1 MTITK
6 SMKQNIKYKKN
17 KEKAKKQLE
26 LEKKLKKIND
36 EYQKKIE
43 KYQLSVKSRCVRD
56 IENAVSNINYS
67 YEKKLSRWLKKISNR
82 AEKKKREILWKRKL
96 KKHSKTKTKNKLF
109 QELYKLVQ
117 KYARLRD
124 SDVYG
129 YWYCISCWK
138 RVHYK
143 KADWW
148 HYISRK
154 FMISAFD
161 PDNIHLQCKTC
172 NKPAYRWWKD
182 WNILEYRPRLI
193 QKIWIWK
200 VTKLENDKNI
210 IKDWKFDEL
219 ESLIKEYKHKNK
231 QLLQNKK
238 LDCKHEM

>member
-6 SMKQNIKYKKN
+6 SMKQNIKYKKK

-43 KYQLSVKSRCVRD
+43 KYQLSVKSKCVRD

-96 KKHSKTKTKNKLF
+96 KKHNNIITTDKLKK
-109 QELYKLVQ
+109 QLYQLVQ

-124 SDVYG
+124 SDIYG
-129 YWYCISCWK
+129 YWNCISCGR
-138 RVHYK
+138 RVHYT

-148 HYISRK
+148 HYISRR

-161 PDNIHLQCKTC
+161 TDNIHLQCKTC
-172 NKPAYRWWKD
+172 NKPKWLWGKN
-182 WNILEYRPRLI
+182 WNIECYRPKLI
-193 QKIWIWK
+193 EKIWLWK
-200 VTKLENDKNI
+200 VLKLENDKNT
-210 IKDWKFDEL
+210 IKNWSIAEL
-219 ESLIKEYKHKNK
+219 EKLIKSYSAKNK
-231 QLLQNKK
+231 RLKNKK
-238 LDCKHEM
+238 L